1 MFAKFRE
8 KFQQSMY
15 ICQSPKPISAREEW
29 VDEGLRVVGNNLEL
43 KNVKYW
49 RESMDKAMHAHT
61 YIVDYKWK
69 MRRMLE
75 GSGLQLFPPNQ
86 IFNSIIIIK
95 YTY

>member
-1 MFAKFRE
+1 
-8 KFQQSMY
+8 
-15 ICQSPKPISAREEW
+15 
-29 VDEGLRVVGNNLEL
+29 
-43 KNVKYW
+43 
-49 RESMDKAMHAHT
+49 MDKAMHAHT